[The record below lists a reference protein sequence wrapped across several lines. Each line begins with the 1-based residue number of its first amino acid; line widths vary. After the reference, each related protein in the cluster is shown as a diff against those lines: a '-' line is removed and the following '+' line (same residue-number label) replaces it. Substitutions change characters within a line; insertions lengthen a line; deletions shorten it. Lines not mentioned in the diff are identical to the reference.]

1 MNTIGRILHVLLC
14 ITLDASPGTHT
25 PITTTLPTP
34 VLLWCSSRQ
43 SSYCH
48 RTHTR
53 THAHTHTHTHT
64 HLDRL
69 CRVLTT
75 ECKFS
80 DCGQYIRCPIS
91 FIQSFLNLLSHRH
104 FSFPLPSF
112 PSPPRLSIPA
122 TPPLS
127 PPPPLPLLLTTF
139 HTWCNS
145 CIVRECQ
152 K

>member
-1 MNTIGRILHVLLC
+1 MNTIGHILHVLLC
-14 ITLDASPGTHT
+14 ITLDTSPGMHT
-25 PITTTLPTP
+25 PITTTLPTS
-34 VLLWCSSRQ
+34 VLSWCSSRQ

-48 RTHTR
+48 G
-53 THAHTHTHTHT
+53 AHTHTHTHI
-64 HLDRL
+64 DRL

-112 PSPPRLSIPA
+112 PSSPRLFIPSN
-122 TPPLS
+122 PPLS

-152 K
+152 